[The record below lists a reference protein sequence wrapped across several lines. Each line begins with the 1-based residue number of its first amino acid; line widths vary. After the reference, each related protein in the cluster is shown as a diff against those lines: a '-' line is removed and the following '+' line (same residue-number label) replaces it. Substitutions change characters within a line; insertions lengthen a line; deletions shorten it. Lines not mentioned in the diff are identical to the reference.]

1 MPPASSVL
9 GQQLAGQA
17 ATGQPVRCRQVPG
30 RLERR
35 PGHRGSDRTGANDD
49 LGPGRPWE
57 LPRRRNKRPRR
68 QRARDLPVADQ
79 LATVLAPAAH
89 QPDGSYQVNI
99 RLQPEDLGVV
109 NVELRLESGTVNVS
123 LHAEGDA
130 TGDMLRQNLGQL
142 RQQLANAG
150 LTTGRFDV
158 STGNGTGSNQ
168 GGPSAGQE
176 RAGRDY
182 GRPELRRL

>member
-1 MPPASSVL
+1 MAAIASGISTSPVGTASATATSSVA
-9 GQQLAGQA
+9 QQA
-17 ATGQPVRCRQVPG
+17 
-30 RLERR
+30 
-35 PGHRGSDRTGANDD
+35 GSDATV
-49 LGPGRPWE
+49 
-57 LPRRRNKRPRR
+57 
-68 QRARDLPVADQ
+68 RDLPVADQ

-158 STGNGTGSNQ
+158 STGSGAGAGAGTNQ
-168 GGPSAGQE
+168 GGLWAGQE
-176 RAGRDY
+176 RAVATTRGPGSD
-182 GRPELRRL
+182 GLEQTETTAATSGPDTPSPASGLLDVRL

>member
-1 MPPASSVL
+1 M
-9 GQQLAGQA
+9 
-17 ATGQPVRCRQVPG
+17 
-30 RLERR
+30 
-35 PGHRGSDRTGANDD
+35 
-49 LGPGRPWE
+49 
-57 LPRRRNKRPRR
+57 
-68 QRARDLPVADQ
+68 PVADQ

-158 STGNGTGSNQ
+158 STGSGTGSNQ

-176 RAGRDY
+176 RPGRTMDGPSY
-182 GRPELRRL
+182 DGSDQTEHDRCVQRSRYFHPFKRPTRREVVNP

>member
-1 MPPASSVL
+1 VAAIASGISPSPV
-9 GQQLAGQA
+9 GTASAA
-17 ATGQPVRCRQVPG
+17 ATSPVAQQAR
-30 RLERR
+30 
-35 PGHRGSDRTGANDD
+35 SDATV
-49 LGPGRPWE
+49 
-57 LPRRRNKRPRR
+57 
-68 QRARDLPVADQ
+68 RDLPVADQ

-158 STGNGTGSNQ
+158 STGSGTGAGTNQ
-168 GGPSAGQE
+168 GGLWAGQE
-176 RAGRDY
+176 RAVATTRGPGSD
-182 GRPELRRL
+182 GLEQTETTAATSGPDTPSPTSGLLDVRL

>member
-1 MPPASSVL
+1 VAAIASGISPSPSGTASAGATSSVA
-9 GQQLAGQA
+9 QQA
-17 ATGQPVRCRQVPG
+17 
-30 RLERR
+30 
-35 PGHRGSDRTGANDD
+35 GSDAT
-49 LGPGRPWE
+49 
-57 LPRRRNKRPRR
+57 
-68 QRARDLPVADQ
+68 ARDLPVADQ
-79 LATVLAPAAH
+79 LSTVLAPAAH

-158 STGNGTGSNQ
+158 STGSGAGTGTGTNQ
-168 GGPSAGQE
+168 GGLWTGQE
-176 RAGRDY
+176 RAVATTGSPSSD
-182 GRPELRRL
+182 GSEQTETTASTSGPDTSSPTSGLLDVRL

>member
-1 MPPASSVL
+1 
-9 GQQLAGQA
+9 
-17 ATGQPVRCRQVPG
+17 
-30 RLERR
+30 
-35 PGHRGSDRTGANDD
+35 
-49 LGPGRPWE
+49 
-57 LPRRRNKRPRR
+57 
-68 QRARDLPVADQ
+68 LPVADQ

-89 QPDGSYQVNI
+89 QSDGSYQVNI

-158 STGNGTGSNQ
+158 STGSGTGSGTGSNQ
-168 GGPSAGQE
+168 GGLGAGQA
-176 RAGRDY
+176 RAGAAMDGPGY
-182 GRPELRRL
+182 DGSEHTETTAAASGLDISSPSSGLLDVRL

>member
-1 MPPASSVL
+1 VAAIASGVSPSPAGAVP
-9 GQQLAGQA
+9 A
-17 ATGQPVRCRQVPG
+17 ATISSSAQQA
-30 RLERR
+30 
-35 PGHRGSDRTGANDD
+35 GSDET
-49 LGPGRPWE
+49 
-57 LPRRRNKRPRR
+57 
-68 QRARDLPVADQ
+68 ARDLPVADQ

-109 NVELRLESGTVNVS
+109 NVELRLEAGTVNVS

-142 RQQLANAG
+142 RQQLANTG

-158 STGNGTGSNQ
+158 SSGIGAGIGTGTGTNQ
-168 GGPSAGQE
+168 GGLWSGQE
-176 RAGRDY
+176 RAVATTD
-182 GRPELRRL
+182 RPGSDGSEQTETTAAAGGPDIPSPTSGLLDVRL

>member
-1 MPPASSVL
+1 M
-9 GQQLAGQA
+9 
-17 ATGQPVRCRQVPG
+17 
-30 RLERR
+30 E
-35 PGHRGSDRTGANDD
+35 
-49 LGPGRPWE
+49 
-57 LPRRRNKRPRR
+57 
-68 QRARDLPVADQ
+68 LPVADQ

-89 QPDGSYQVNI
+89 RADGSYQVSI
-99 RLQPEDLGVV
+99 RLQPEELGVV

-158 STGNGTGSNQ
+158 STGTGSGQ

-176 RAGRDY
+176 RASASVDGSGYD
-182 GRPELRRL
+182 GSDQTGTPVAAIAPEISSLANGQLDVRL

>member
-1 MPPASSVL
+1 VAAIASGVSPSPAGAASTATNSFAA
-9 GQQLAGQA
+9 QQA
-17 ATGQPVRCRQVPG
+17 
-30 RLERR
+30 
-35 PGHRGSDRTGANDD
+35 GSDAT
-49 LGPGRPWE
+49 
-57 LPRRRNKRPRR
+57 
-68 QRARDLPVADQ
+68 ARELPVADQ

-158 STGNGTGSNQ
+158 SSGTGAGIGTGTNQ
-168 GGPSAGQE
+168 GGLWAGQE
-176 RAGRDY
+176 RAVATMDGPGSD
-182 GRPELRRL
+182 GSEQTETSAATGGPDIPSPTSGLLDVRL